1 MSSTPFFRK
10 DDPQVA
16 YIRLV
21 ARDALPKAVQDRTEG
36 MDQIYSIHD
45 GEGQVL
51 ALVNDRERAF
61 VVARM
66 NELQP
71 VSVH

>member
-1 MSSTPFFRK
+1 MSSTPFFPK

-36 MDQIYSIHD
+36 MDQI
-45 GEGQVL
+45 
-51 ALVNDRERAF
+51 
-61 VVARM
+61 
-66 NELQP
+66 
-71 VSVH
+71 